1 MADLED
7 LVPRLQAHL
16 QQVHDAPST
25 PLDQKLLDTA
35 SYIYSADLDPETAQR
50 LILQIYQLL
59 PTLQQDPSPVN
70 RLLSKLLE
78 PVPLSDI
85 LSFEPPVDFVAGLDL
100 AAQPFN
106 LLTLSLLEKA
116 DATSAQRL
124 ATSQPQVFVSL
135 VRLWLVTEDEAVA
148 DTAGTVILHLLRV
161 DKEVSETAGWDGAVW
176 KRIFRDRDVY
186 GQLYAICHLQS
197 KEPILLS
204 KSRKTIAQARLLDWL
219 PAVGA
224 MDWTSITQSYHPTI
238 ESSYGLNP
246 GYEGLLDFA
255 ALHMVDFKS
264 DVLMHRSLIN
274 FYKTLITTITG
285 GYVHHS
291 PNSSISLDFLTTRGL
306 HSRTLAYYVQPDD
319 PSHDPLDS
327 KFLYGP
333 AADYVASYVSFYPD
347 DFMDNRELQQKVLEK
362 INNATKMSIQR
373 WVHSQSPAEDLH
385 VLSSLPRPL
394 LVLAGHGSP
403 HCELPSRVAN
413 PDVLNTLATLF
424 HGPITANTETFPPQS
439 EDAAFHDSDDV
450 EVHAARELYDYY
462 IMNNNRLW
470 SDAVN
475 HADTIALKDTALAAT
490 NLIRAVITAPWNG
503 IEVIMSPPAKSSV
516 VPWLLSGPRTFSNL
530 VGGHGDAESAAYK
543 VAMAKFDCLRV
554 FYERVKERREW
565 RAVADAAKKRLEE
578 GPWGRGTEVGGRIA
592 TLEL

>member
-1 MADLED
+1 MADSED
-7 LVPRLQAHL
+7 LIPRLQAHL
-16 QQVHDAPST
+16 QQVHDVPST

-35 SYIYSADLDPETAQR
+35 SYIYSADLDSETAQA

-78 PVPLSDI
+78 PVPLSNI

-116 DATSAQRL
+116 DAASAQRL

-135 VRLWLVTEDEAVA
+135 VLLWLATEDEAVA
-148 DTAGTVILHLLRV
+148 DTASRVILHLLTV

-186 GQLYAICHLQS
+186 GNLYAICHLQS
-197 KEPILLS
+197 KEPIPLS

-219 PAVGA
+219 PAVGE
-224 MDWTSITQSYHPTI
+224 MDWTSITQSYHPEI

-255 ALHMVDFKS
+255 ALYMVDFKS
-264 DVLMHRSLIN
+264 DVLMHRSLID
-274 FYKTLITTITG
+274 FYTTLITTVTG
-285 GYVHHS
+285 GYVRHS
-291 PNSSISLDFLTTRGL
+291 PISSVSLDFLTTRGL

-333 AADYVASYVSFYPD
+333 AADYVASYVSTYPD
-347 DFMDNRELQQKVLEK
+347 DFMANRELQQKVLDK
-362 INNATKMSIQR
+362 INSATKMSATR
-373 WVHSQSPAEDLH
+373 WAHSQSPAEDLH
-385 VLSSLPRPL
+385 VLSSLPRRL
-394 LVLAGHGSP
+394 LVSAGHRSP
-403 HCELPSRVAN
+403 HCELPSRISN

-424 HGPITANTETFPPQS
+424 HGPITANTETFPAHT
-439 EDAAFHDSDDV
+439 EDTALHDSDDV
-450 EVHAARELYDYY
+450 EVRAAKELYDYY

-470 SDAVN
+470 SDGVS
-475 HADTIALKDTALAAT
+475 HADTIALKDTALAAIS
-490 NLIRAVITAPWNG
+490 LVKAVTTAPWNG
-503 IEVIMSPPAKSSV
+503 IEAIMSPPAKNSV
-516 VPWLLSGPRTFSNL
+516 VPWLLSGPRTYSNL
-530 VGGHGDAESAAYK
+530 VGGHGDAESVAYK
-543 VAMAKFDCLRV
+543 VAMAKFDCLRA

-565 RAVADAAKKRLEE
+565 RPVADAAKKRLEE

>member
-1 MADLED
+1 MADQED

-35 SYIYSADLDPETAQR
+35 SYIYGADLDPETAQR

-85 LSFEPPVDFVAGLDL
+85 LSFEPPVDIVAGLDL

-135 VRLWLVTEDEAVA
+135 ARLWLATEDEAVA
-148 DTAGTVILHLLRV
+148 DTAGRVILHLLRV

-224 MDWTSITQSYHPTI
+224 MDWTSITQSYHPAI

-255 ALHMVDFKS
+255 SLHMVDFKS

-285 GYVHHS
+285 GYVRHS

-319 PSHDPLDS
+319 PSHDSLDS

-333 AADYVASYVSFYPD
+333 AADYVASYVSIYPD
-347 DFMDNRELQQKVLEK
+347 DFMDNRELQQKVLDK
-362 INNATKMSIQR
+362 ISNATKLSITQ
-373 WVHSQSPAEDLH
+373 WAHSQSPAEDLH
-385 VLSSLPRPL
+385 VLSSLPRHL
-394 LVLAGHGSP
+394 LVLAGHRSP

-424 HGPITANTETFPPQS
+424 HGTIADTETFPPQS
-439 EDAAFHDSDDV
+439 EDAALHDSDDT
-450 EVHAARELYDYY
+450 EVHAAKELYDYY

-470 SDAVN
+470 IDAVN
-475 HADTIALKDTALAAT
+475 HADTIALKNTALAGT

-503 IEVIMSPPAKSSV
+503 IEAIMSPPAKSSV

-543 VAMAKFDCLRV
+543 VAMAKFDCLRA

-565 RAVADAAKKRLEE
+565 RPVADAAKKRLEE
-578 GPWGRGTEVGGRIA
+578 GPWGRGAEVGGRIA
-592 TLEL
+592 TLEM